1 MSDNGPAGSWHGPSA
16 AGTTTYALRLP
27 TPPRWRSVLS
37 DWATMAGR
45 SLRMAR
51 RNLDVLVTSLL
62 LPVLLMVLFVYLF
75 GGAIQTGTRYV
86 TYVVP
91 GVLLLSAG
99 FGAAMT
105 AVSVTTDMTGGI
117 IDRFRSLD
125 VAGASILAGH
135 VAASV
140 IRNLASTVLVL
151 AVAFAIGFRPSAGA
165 LDWLAALGVL
175 VLFIGAISW
184 LSAAVG
190 LLARSPEAAGG
201 FSFLV
206 MFLPYP
212 SSAFVPIETM
222 PTWLHGVAA
231 NQPVTP
237 VIETLRGLL
246 LGLPVGTSPA
256 RAVAWSLGILVA
268 SVAVSGVLFRRR
280 TA

>member
-1 MSDNGPAGSWHGPSA
+1 VSELTTSA
-16 AGTTTYALRLP
+16 TAVPRPRLP
-27 TPPRWRSVLS
+27 ARPLAALAQWPV
-37 DWATMAGR
+37 MAGR
-45 SLRMAR
+45 CLRLSA
-51 RNLDVLVTSLL
+51 RNLDAILTSLL
-62 LPVLLMVLFVYLF
+62 LPVMLLLLFVYLV

-91 GVLLLSAG
+91 GVLLLCAG
-99 FGAAMT
+99 FGASMT

-125 VAGASILAGH
+125 VAGSSVLAGH

-140 IRNLASTVLVL
+140 VRNLASTVLVFG
-151 AVAFAIGFRPSAGA
+151 VAFLIGFRPAAGP
-165 LDWLAALGVL
+165 LDWAAAAGVL
-175 VLFIGAISW
+175 LLFILAVSW
-184 LSAAVG
+184 LSAAFG

-201 FSFLV
+201 FSFFV

-212 SSAFVPIETM
+212 SSAFVPIDTM
-222 PTWLHGVAA
+222 PAWLHGFAV

-246 LGLPVGTSPA
+246 LGIPAGSSPA
-256 RAVAWSLGILVA
+256 RAVAWCLGILVA
-268 SVAVSGVLFRRR
+268 SVAVSGILFRRR